1 MDKSLA
7 DLIKEEKKEPEDII
21 IEKPETRKEPTFHK
35 DKKFK
40 SDKFLDKIGLMSKII
55 EIMQIH
61 LKEIPIDWLRA
72 QLLSFDLV
80 SHRKQ
85 LKIEK
90 GEKNKV

>member
-1 MDKSLA
+1 MSKSWV
-7 DLIKEEKKEPEDII
+7 DLIKEEKREPEEII
-21 IEKPETRKEPTFHK
+21 FEKPEQRKEPTFHK

-40 SDKFLDKIGLMSKII
+40 SDKDLNKNGLMSKII
-55 EIMQIH
+55 EIMAIH

-85 LKIEK
+85 IKIK
-90 GEKNKV
+90 KVQKK